1 MFKAIGSWF
10 KAVGY
15 LLTGQIDAAREVLD
29 TNPKTIRAKYDS
41 IVRDKLDQI
50 QTYKK
55 AVAGLIAQQE
65 NKIAK
70 LKELTS
76 DVERL
81 ERLKAGALAKA
92 KQTVGEL
99 QKSGKSKEEVQGS
112 EDYQKCLNAY
122 NDFNSTLNE
131 KLTRIEELE
140 KDVGEY
146 KNGIANH
153 KIQLQQLIRD
163 VENIKAESHEAV
175 AEVITAKQE
184 RELADTIAG
193 IATDGS
199 AEELQK
205 LRQMRQE
212 LKAEARVSKEL
223 AGTDNKAQ
231 EAEFLD
237 YAAKHAVSDEFDSLI
252 GLGEAGKDAGSR
264 SKESGSALPE

>member
-1 MFKAIGSWF
+1 MFKAIGNWF

-15 LLTGQIDAAREVLD
+15 LLTGQIDAAREALD
-29 TNPKTIRAKYDS
+29 TNPKTIRAKYDA
-41 IVRDKLDQI
+41 IVRDKLGQI

-65 NKIAK
+65 NKIAR
-70 LKELTS
+70 LKELTA
-76 DVERL
+76 DVEQL

-92 KQTVGEL
+92 KQTVAEMT
-99 QKSGKSKEEVQGS
+99 KSGRSKEEVQLS
-112 EDYQKCLNAY
+112 PDYAKCLGAY
-122 NDFNSTLNE
+122 NDFNATLRE
-131 KLTRIEELE
+131 KQKRIEEIE
-140 KDVGEY
+140 GDVGEY
-146 KNGIANH
+146 KTNIANH

-184 RELADTIAG
+184 KELADTLAG
-193 IATDGS
+193 IAVDGS

-223 AGTDNKAQ
+223 AGTDNQAQ
-231 EAEFLD
+231 EAEFLA
-237 YAAKHAVSDEFDSLI
+237 YAAQSAASDEFDALI
-252 GLGEAGKDAGSR
+252 GLDEAKPEDRQKD
-264 SKESGSALPE
+264 SGSALPE